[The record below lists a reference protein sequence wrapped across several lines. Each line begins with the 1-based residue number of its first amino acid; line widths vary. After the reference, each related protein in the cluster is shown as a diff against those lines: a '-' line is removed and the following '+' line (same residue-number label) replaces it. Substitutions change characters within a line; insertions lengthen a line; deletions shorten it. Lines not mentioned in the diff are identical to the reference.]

1 MSYEQWAM
9 SNIMPKA
16 RGSKLVAQSQIN
28 YGKTRVN
35 SKDKKHPRTS

>member
-9 SNIMPKA
+9 SNILLNA
-16 RGSKLVAQSQIN
+16 HNSKLTAQSQIK

-35 SKDKKHPRTS
+35 TKDSKHPCSG